1 MLGSCL
7 PCSGEAPNAA
17 WSASA
22 GEGFAI
28 EDSRSSPQPM
38 VLCLPEVE
46 RIDDDRVRVWRY
58 LRESL
63 SSLRASSSLQVLRA
77 SSHVDAAQ
85 ARQTPHRW
93 DCLDKTCQ
101 GISGP
106 RPACAR
112 QLLLNLMLSQSD
124 SPLRRLVGPRFF
136 GRELGLRA
144 SSSSRV
150 STATV
155 LGQADVL
162 TRIEDLAFILCW
174 ADEQGSV
181 AISVSM

>member
-1 MLGSCL
+1 MGLCVERTAGYLLQKSCQTMLGSCL

-124 SPLRRLVGPRFF
+124 SPLRRLVGPHFL
-136 GRELGLRA
+136 GREHPLPVESVQL
-144 SSSSRV
+144 
-150 STATV
+150 
-155 LGQADVL
+155 
-162 TRIEDLAFILCW
+162 LCW
-174 ADEQGSV
+174 GRLTC
-181 AISVSM
+181 